1 MRPPIESTLA
11 SLCSRDSRASVEIVA
26 ERRANPRDLVGG
38 DLFALSAAAEHDAP
52 LGPSLRHRSGHRE
65 ADRRVVD
72 RLFAVR
78 AVIVDGV
85 SEPPQRRLEVL
96 FEQKAGVIC
105 ADGNA
110 HGQ

>member
-1 MRPPIESTLA
+1 MK
-11 SLCSRDSRASVEIVA
+11 IVA

-38 DLFALSAAAEHDAP
+38 DLFTLSAAAEYDAP
-52 LGPSLRHRSGHRE
+52 PGPPIGHRSGHRE

-78 AVIVDGV
+78 TVVLEGM
-85 SEPPQRRLEVL
+85 SKPPQRRLEVL
-96 FEQKAGVIC
+96 FEQKASVIC
-105 ADGNA
+105 ADGDA